1 MSAHVHVPWKAPQ
14 HPASVKPL
22 LEGLDLA
29 SPVRSGCMY
38 KEAHTHVV
46 FHKRFFVLFPRVL
59 VYYEKE
65 ADYKRDLAKGSLEHR
80 HKAIVLDS
88 LYLSK
93 PEKKVK
99 GAKFCFI
106 LHAPDKSNPR
116 HDFLLVTESREERK
130 HWIEALQEQNPAL
143 LSSEDHSLH
152 IHPDTPQI
160 PRRSDSSSST
170 SSNGVQHHHVVTH
183 PSMLVTDHPARP
195 GSPRHD
201 IQKVASSDSCASMS
215 VDYLDIRQLSIRE
228 GPSDT
233 EEDNN

>member
-1 MSAHVHVPWKAPQ
+1 MSSVHVPWRAPH
-14 HPASVKPL
+14 HPASEKPL
-22 LEGLDLA
+22 LAGVDLA
-29 SPVRSGCMY
+29 APLLAGYVY

-65 ADYKRDLAKGSLEHR
+65 ADYKKDVSRGSLEHR
-80 HKAIVLDS
+80 HKAIGLEG

-106 LHAPDKSNPR
+106 LHAPEKCNER
-116 HDFLLVTESREERK
+116 NDFLLVADSKEDRK
-130 HWIEALQEQNPAL
+130 QWIDALQDQNPGL
-143 LSSEDHSLH
+143 LASEHHYLR
-152 IHPDTPQI
+152 IHPDTPNP
-160 PRRSDSSSST
+160 PRRA
-170 SSNGVQHHHVVTH
+170 SSNDTHTAQHQPQSTAVVVTEESPH
-183 PSMLVTDHPARP
+183 LGEFPARP

-201 IQKVASSDSCASMS
+201 IHRTVSSNSSTSADF
-215 VDYLDIRQLSIRE
+215 LDIQHLEIRE

-233 EEDNN
+233 EES

>member
-1 MSAHVHVPWKAPQ
+1 MHNFSTYPLTPHCGFSLWLPLHELPCSPS
-14 HPASVKPL
+14 SVVSGKVQL
-22 LEGLDLA
+22 SMHCNV
-29 SPVRSGCMY
+29 SPCS
-38 KEAHTHVV
+38 
-46 FHKRFFVLFPRVL
+46 
-59 VYYEKE
+59 
-65 ADYKRDLAKGSLEHR
+65 
-80 HKAIVLDS
+80 
-88 LYLSK
+88 
-93 PEKKVK
+93 
-99 GAKFCFI
+99 
-106 LHAPDKSNPR
+106 
-116 HDFLLVTESREERK
+116 DFLLVTESREERK

>member
-1 MSAHVHVPWKAPQ
+1 VHVPWKAPQ
-14 HPASVKPL
+14 HPACEKPL

-29 SPVRSGCMY
+29 SPVRSGYMY

-65 ADYKRDLAKGSLEHR
+65 ADYKKDLAKGSLEHR
-80 HKAIVLDS
+80 HKAITLDG

-106 LHAPDKSNPR
+106 LHAPDMSNPR
-116 HDFLLVTESREERK
+116 HDFLLVTDNKEERK
-130 HWIEALQEQNPAL
+130 HWIEALQEQNLAL
-143 LSSEDHSLH
+143 LASEDHHSLR

-160 PRRSDSSSST
+160 PHRSDSNSST

-183 PSMLVTDHPARP
+183 DHPARP

-215 VDYLDIRQLSIRE
+215 MDSLDIQHLSIRE